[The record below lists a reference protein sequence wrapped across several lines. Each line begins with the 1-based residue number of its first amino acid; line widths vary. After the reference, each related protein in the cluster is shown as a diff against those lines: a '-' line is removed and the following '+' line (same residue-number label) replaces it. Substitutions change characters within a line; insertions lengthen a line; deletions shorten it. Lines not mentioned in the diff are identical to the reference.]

1 MGIFDDDYEEETES
15 YQFGNKTIEEF
26 EEDNNKYLSN
36 SDKALELISKVIG
49 KTKKND
55 KYEKLKQLERL
66 LEKDFLKTL
75 MNVPVVNKVKIQNQL
90 FQLTKKLYEE
100 QEYKILKNK
109 IIIGVGGKF
118 SSGKSSFINS
128 LLNIENP
135 LPENQ
140 NPTTSISTYLIKDNT
155 EYIDIFT
162 KDNQRMPIEKEG
174 MQALTHEFFDK
185 YKIGFSSFIKS
196 IIISNPDLPYGNFA
210 FLDTPGYS
218 KAGNFMSKESETDR
232 VKAFEQLK
240 KVNYL
245 IWLIDIEN
253 GDISNTDIKFIQEL
267 KNINKILIIL
277 NKCDKKTEEEIK
289 KIVNKV
295 SKTVKDKNLMIYNVI
310 PFSSKND
317 SIRENNFFEI
327 QRFLDYVSRDK
338 IVKTDDIF
346 EQISEI
352 KRNIGKDITEQIK
365 AKESERNK
373 ISEIIFKS
381 NDIFEI
387 EALAEIYGKILE
399 KIRELKKHKSQF
411 EKKVIKIEKNLKE
424 YFGGINEKII

>member
-1 MGIFDDDYEEETES
+1 
-15 YQFGNKTIEEF
+15 
-26 EEDNNKYLSN
+26 
-36 SDKALELISKVIG
+36 
-49 KTKKND
+49 
-55 KYEKLKQLERL
+55 
-66 LEKDFLKTL
+66 
-75 MNVPVVNKVKIQNQL
+75 
-90 FQLTKKLYEE
+90 
-100 QEYKILKNK
+100 
-109 IIIGVGGKF
+109 
-118 SSGKSSFINS
+118 
-128 LLNIENP
+128 
-135 LPENQ
+135 
-140 NPTTSISTYLIKDNT
+140 
-155 EYIDIFT
+155 
-162 KDNQRMPIEKEG
+162 
-174 MQALTHEFFDK
+174 
-185 YKIGFSSFIKS
+185 
-196 IIISNPDLPYGNFA
+196 
-210 FLDTPGYS
+210 
-218 KAGNFMSKESETDR
+218 
-232 VKAFEQLK
+232 
-240 KVNYL
+240 
-245 IWLIDIEN
+245 
-253 GDISNTDIKFIQEL
+253 
-267 KNINKILIIL
+267 
-277 NKCDKKTEEEIK
+277 
-289 KIVNKV
+289 
-295 SKTVKDKNLMIYNVI
+295 MIYNVI